1 MRDRVTSSQP
11 GADRPMTAEL
21 RGQVDAV
28 LTAARD
34 AEPSERI
41 EFRDQIA
48 AHGED
53 AIEAMTEWLGDP
65 RLAAFAIRVLEVIGR
80 DPERRSSVADVLQA
94 IDREELPAHLGRD
107 VDAALAILRPPR
119 PVGRS
124 GGGSAS
130 SRPAGSPGA
139 DGRGYWVMRTSADDH
154 AYIWAEAQQ
163 GRLRQG
169 WGWNE
174 EMSLDVIAEILRRGG
189 ELTGDQPLTM
199 CARRMRTSE
208 PDGMRVGDI
217 VVAPNLPVWGELSVF
232 RVAGSYTY
240 AMDPPQPSGDRFGHI
255 LPVELLLGAVDRRSP
270 KVSDGLRSMLR
281 VQTRLYNIT
290 GYGGDVERL
299 LSREMPTRAT
309 TGSRQGETWT
319 EAEYETLFGRF
330 PPTHERAS
338 EDQIATLAAEMG
350 RSFDAIGWQWQD
362 GERYCAGASASTT
375 SAALKSWLDRT
386 GACGR

>member
-1 MRDRVTSSQP
+1 MSS
-11 GADRPMTAEL
+11 L
-21 RGQVDAV
+21 DAV
-28 LTAARD
+28 LSAASA

-41 EFRDQIA
+41 EFRDPIA
-48 AHGED
+48 AHGEN
-53 AIEAMTEWLGDP
+53 AIEAMTEWLGDS

-80 DPERRSSVADVLQA
+80 DPDLRSSVADVLQT

-107 VDAALAILRPPR
+107 VEATLAILRPPR

-124 GGGSAS
+124 GGGGSN
-130 SRPAGSPGA
+130 RPVCSPGV

-154 AYIWAEAQQ
+154 AYIWAEAQR

-174 EMSLDVIAEILRRGG
+174 AMNLDTIAETLRRGG

-199 CARRMRTSE
+199 RARRMRSSE

-232 RVAGSYTY
+232 RVAGSYEY

-255 LPVELLLGAVDRRSP
+255 LPVKLLVAAVDRRSP
-270 KVSDGLRSMLR
+270 RVSDALRASLR

-290 GYGGDVERL
+290 AVGGEVERL
-299 LSREMPTRAT
+299 LGREAPTRTT
-309 TGSRQGETWT
+309 TGSRQGAAWT
-319 EAEYETLFGRF
+319 EAEYATLFGRF
-330 PPTHERAS
+330 PPKGERPS
-338 EDQIATLAAEMG
+338 DDQITALAAELG

-362 GERYCAGASASTT
+362 GERYCSGASASTT
-375 SAALKSWLDRT
+375 SDALKSWLDRT
-386 GACGR
+386 GACGRRRPTPI